1 MPSDTAAA
9 HGDSPDR
16 GGAEPTVRDEA
27 RALFRASVLD
37 AAEAEFAAHGFEGAR
52 MQDVAKR
59 ARVAV
64 GTVYNHFANKDELLA
79 AVLAARARSAA
90 DAFAP
95 RPEDGAS
102 FEDRFFARFTRLHG
116 FFAEHVAFFG
126 VIARHGMLGD
136 ESRTAP
142 CGPDALP
149 LDLTPQ
155 VEALLREG
163 MAEGALAPN
172 DPSRLARFLKGAT
185 KMVLIGAAHEGSIDV
200 VGNGRWVLETFLR
213 GASARGSTAPVAA
226 VAEPPRRGPPRP
238 RGGRS

>member
-1 MPSDTAAA
+1 MASDSADA
-9 HGDSPDR
+9 HGDSSDR
-16 GGAEPTVRDEA
+16 GPSEPTVRDEA

-52 MQDVAKR
+52 MQDVARR

-79 AVLAARARSAA
+79 AVLAARSKGAA

-95 RPEDGAS
+95 RPDDGES
-102 FEDRFFARFTRLHG
+102 FEARFLARFTRLHT
-116 FFAEHVAFFG
+116 FFADHVAFFG
-126 VIARHGMLGD
+126 VISRHGMLGD
-136 ESRTAP
+136 ETRPPP
-142 CGPDALP
+142 CSPDTLAF
-149 LDLTPQ
+149 DLTPQ
-155 VEALLREG
+155 VEALLRDG

-172 DPSRLARFLKGAT
+172 DPTRLARFLKGAT
-185 KMVLIGAAHEGSIDV
+185 KMVLIGAAQEGSIDV

-213 GASARGSTAPVAA
+213 GAAARPESPPAA
-226 VAEPPRRGPPRP
+226 ADPPRRAASRA